1 MLPTCLEEF
10 QEIWLVDF
18 EFSAVPGERP
28 FPICLVAKEFRSG
41 RLIRLWQDELTTY
54 QGAPFP
60 TDGHCLFTSYY
71 ASAELTCFLSL
82 GWKLPAFVLD
92 LYAEFRNTTNGLAL
106 PCGRGLLGALA
117 WHGLDSIGTEEK
129 EDMRNLALRGGPW
142 QEDERQALLD
152 YCQSDVDAL
161 ARLLPR
167 MLPNLDLPRAFL
179 RGRYMRAVA
188 HMEHAGVPIDVSTWC
203 GLTDQWDRIQVELIH
218 QQDTAGIYQGRTFK
232 ACNWEKWVTENNLDW
247 PRLASGNLSLSD
259 ETFRAMAIKYPE
271 VRPYREIRSTLAKLR
286 LNDLAVGTDGRNRCL
301 LSAFGSRSGRNT
313 PSNAKYVFGPSAWL
327 RGLIKP
333 DSGRAVAYVDYAQ
346 QEFAIAAVLSGDP
359 AMLQAYESGDVYLAF
374 ARQAKAVPL
383 DATKESHRE
392 TRDLFKQCVLA
403 TQYGQE
409 AKSLAA
415 RINRSEIEAREL
427 LRLHRQT
434 YKRFWQWS
442 DGVEA
447 HALLVGKLHTVFGW
461 ELKLEAGKTPNPRSL
476 RNFPMQ
482 ANGAEML
489 RLACSLAT
497 ERGVE
502 VVAPVHDALMIEAP
516 IENLIQAV
524 AITRQAMREASQA
537 VLSGFELRSDV
548 KTFAYPDRYRD
559 ERGAEMWE
567 RVMGLLSQTDK
578 LAVQTDK
585 LAECDRHFVSP
596 DGQLVRLDRQD
607 GGTGQYSYMSS

>member
-1 MLPTCLEEF
+1 MLPTCLENFE
-10 QEIWLVDF
+10 EIWLADF

-28 FPICLVAKEFRSG
+28 YPVCLVAREFRTG
-41 RLIRLWQDELTTY
+41 RLIRLWQDELLTHKE
-54 QGAPFP
+54 APFP
-60 TDGHCLFTSYY
+60 TDSRSLFVSYY
-71 ASAELTCFLSL
+71 SSAELTCFLQL

-92 LYAEFRNTTNGLAL
+92 QYVEFRNAANGLSL

-117 WHGLDSIGTEEK
+117 FYGLDSIGAEEK
-129 EDMRNLALRGGPW
+129 DDMRNLALRGGPW

-152 YCQSDVDAL
+152 YCQSDTDAL

-167 MLPNLDLPRAFL
+167 MLPSLDLPRALL

-188 HMEHAGVPIDVSTWC
+188 HMEHAGIPIDVATWQR
-203 GLTDQWDRIQVELIH
+203 LIDQWGPIQAELIR
-218 QQDTAGIYQGRTFK
+218 QQDTAGIYQGTTFK
-232 ACNWEKWVTENNLDW
+232 AHDWEKWVNENHLEW
-247 PRLASGNLSLSD
+247 PRLVSGNLSLSD
-259 ETFRAMAIKYPE
+259 ETFRTMSVKYPE

-286 LNDLAVGTDGRNRCL
+286 LNDLAVGLDGRNRCL

-313 PSNAKYVFGPSAWL
+313 PSNSKYVFGPSAWL

-333 DSGRAVAYVDYAQ
+333 EPGRAVAYVDYSQ
-346 QEFAIAAVLSGDP
+346 QEFAIAGVLSGDGN
-359 AMLQAYESGDVYLAF
+359 MLSAYQSGDVYLAF
-374 ARQAKAVPL
+374 AKQAGAIPADGAKETHRAV
-383 DATKESHRE
+383 
-392 TRDLFKQCVLA
+392 RDLFKQCVLA

-415 RINRSEIEAREL
+415 QINRSEIEAREL

-524 AITRQAMREASQA
+524 AITRQAMLEASQA

-548 KTFAYPDRYRD
+548 KTFAYPDRYQD
-559 ERGAEMWE
+559 ERGADMWE
-567 RVMGLLSQTDK
+567 RVMGLLSQPDK
-578 LAVQTDK
+578 LAVQPDK
-585 LAECDRHFVSP
+585 LADCARQIDSPAGQIDRLA
-596 DGQLVRLDRQD
+596 GQD
-607 GGTGQYSYMSS
+607 GGTGQYSYMSF